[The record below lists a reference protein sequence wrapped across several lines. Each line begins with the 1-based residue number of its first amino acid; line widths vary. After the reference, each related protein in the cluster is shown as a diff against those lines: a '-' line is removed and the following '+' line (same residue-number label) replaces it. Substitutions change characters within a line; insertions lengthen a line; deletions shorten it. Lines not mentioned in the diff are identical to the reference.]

1 MLTHDG
7 DDGGDGDDDDDP
19 HAPFFENLPKLR
31 YLRFQ
36 IQCAQDYQ
44 NSVWT
49 IVCTDV
55 HLFLDLQLF
64 CENHV

>member
-19 HAPFFENLPKLR
+19 HAPFFENLPKLC

-36 IQCAQDYQ
+36 IQC
-44 NSVWT
+44 V
-49 IVCTDV
+49 
-55 HLFLDLQLF
+55 
-64 CENHV
+64 